1 MTAGDGLPPAAWDTW
16 AVWPHLWGMVAELST
31 QGTIPATTV
40 ADAVA
45 GDAMAFAR
53 IVRAHH
59 DDMVRVCHLIYGDP
73 ELAQDAA
80 QAPWPIAWQKL
91 ASLRDPDK
99 LRPWLV
105 SIAANEARQML
116 RRLHRD
122 RVVPIEVADIR
133 SDHTDPAWR
142 SSDDEL
148 VSAIRR
154 LPEEDRT
161 LIALRYVSGFD
172 ASEIAPILGLSPS
185 GVRTRLSRVVA
196 RLRQE
201 VDR

>member
-1 MTAGDGLPPAAWDTW
+1 
-16 AVWPHLWGMVAELST
+16 MVAELST
-31 QGTIPATTV
+31 STSGPIPAATV
-40 ADAVA
+40 ADAIA
-45 GDAMAFAR
+45 GDTMAFAR

-59 DDMVRVCHLIYGDP
+59 DDMARVCQLICGDS

-80 QAPWPIAWQKL
+80 QAAWPIAWRKL
-91 ASLRDPDK
+91 GSLRDPDK

-105 SIAANEARQML
+105 SIAANEARQMI

-133 SDHTDPAWR
+133 SDVADPAWR
-142 SSDDEL
+142 SADDEL

-154 LPEEDRT
+154 LPVEDRT

-172 ASEIAPILGLSPS
+172 ASEIGPMVGLSAS
-185 GVRTRLSRVVA
+185 GVRSRLSRIVA

-201 VDR
+201 VER